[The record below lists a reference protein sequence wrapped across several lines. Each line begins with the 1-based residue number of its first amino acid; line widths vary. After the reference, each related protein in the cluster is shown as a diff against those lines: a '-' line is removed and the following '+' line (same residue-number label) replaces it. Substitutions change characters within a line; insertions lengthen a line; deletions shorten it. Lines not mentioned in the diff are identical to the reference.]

1 MILLPPG
8 DRAAMRRGV
17 LMVAPARESQD
28 VGPLGKRAKYYQEAL
43 AFGEEDLEGTI
54 QPHEDA
60 LVITARISGFD
71 VKRVMIDQGSGADV
85 MYPDLFNGLGFR
97 NQDLRKYNTP
107 LVSFDGRV
115 VVPEGR
121 ISLPVVVG
129 GKEVK
134 VIFIVVNSFSPY
146 TAILGRP
153 WIHAMKAVPSTL
165 HVKLKFP
172 TEQGIAVVR
181 GCQQMARRCLVA
193 AANWEGKQA
202 EQSKDA
208 EETPL

>member
-1 MILLPPG
+1 MILLTPGCGGTAGKGVLTVAPSGEPPG
-8 DRAAMRRGV
+8 AERVGKK
-17 LMVAPARESQD
+17 ARYHE
-28 VGPLGKRAKYYQEAL
+28 EAIS
-43 AFGEEDLEGTI
+43 FGEADLEGTI

-60 LVITARISGFD
+60 LVITARMSGFD
-71 VKRVMIDQGSGADV
+71 VRRVMIDQGSGADV
-85 MYPDLFNGLGFR
+85 MYPDLFNGLGLKK
-97 NQDLRKYNTP
+97 QDLRKYNTP

-121 ISLPVVVG
+121 ILLPVVVG

-134 VIFIVVNSFSPY
+134 VTFIVVNSFSPY

-165 HVKLKFP
+165 HVKVKFP

-181 GCQQMARRCLVA
+181 GCQQMARHCLVA
-193 AANWEGKQA
+193 AATWEGQQTELNRK
-202 EQSKDA
+202 A
-208 EETPL
+208 EEALL